1 MRARIIRAERL
12 HGRAS
17 PPGDKSLSH
26 RALMFAGLAEGVTT
40 IGNLST
46 GADVQST
53 GRCMQQLG
61 AKLRREGKDVIV
73 EGVGAR
79 GLRDPEAVLD
89 CGNSGTTMRL
99 LAGIVAGAQ
108 LNAVMDGDSSL
119 RKRPMRRVL
128 GPLREMGASAQGE
141 GVAGDERAPLR
152 FTRGTPLRPLSY
164 DMPTASAQV
173 KSCVLLGGLFA
184 DGVTQVREPHPSRD
198 HTESMLPIFGV
209 AVNRDPISL
218 RGPAALR
225 APGRLDVPSD
235 FSSAAF
241 LMAAAALVSDADVTI
256 ENVNLNPRRTGFLRA
271 LERMGADIQVILG
284 APRAGEPCGAIRV
297 RGGRKLKAID
307 IGEADIPDQV
317 DEIPMLA
324 ILATQAEGR
333 TRISGASELRVKE
346 SDRLAMVAKG
356 LAAMGAK
363 VEELKDGLIID
374 GAAALTGAR
383 IETAHD
389 HRIAMGFAIAGLVA
403 SGETIIEEAEWA
415 DISYPGFFRLLN
427 DLSGGCVGAEA

>member
-1 MRARIIRAERL
+1 MRARIIRAQRL
-12 HGRAS
+12 HGTAS
-17 PPGDKSLSH
+17 PPGDKSISH
-26 RALMFAGLAEGVTT
+26 RALMFAGLAEGVTR

-61 AKLRREGKDVIV
+61 AMVRREGDEVIV
-73 EGVGAR
+73 EGVGAK
-79 GLRDPEAVLD
+79 GLRDPDGVLD

-99 LAGIVAGAQ
+99 LSGIVAGAR
-108 LNAVMDGDSSL
+108 LNAVMDGDASL

-141 GVAGDERAPLR
+141 GAAGDERAPLR
-152 FTRGTPLRPLSY
+152 FTRGEPLRPLSY

-173 KSCVLLGGLFA
+173 KSCVLLAGVFA
-184 DGVTQVREPHPSRD
+184 NGETQVREPHPSRD

-209 AVNRDPISL
+209 PVQRDPISL
-218 RGPAALR
+218 KGPASLK
-225 APGRLDVPSD
+225 APARLDVPSD

-241 LMAAAALVSDADVTI
+241 LMAAAALVPDADVTI

-271 LERMGADIQVILG
+271 LERMGADIEVTQA

-307 IGEADIPDQV
+307 IHEADIPDQV

-333 TRISGASELRVKE
+333 TVISGAGELRVKE

-356 LAAMGAK
+356 LTAMGAK
-363 VEELKDGLIID
+363 VEELKDGLIIEGPVQLR
-374 GAAALTGAR
+374 GAS

-389 HRIAMGFAIAGLVA
+389 HRIAMGFAIAGLCA
-403 SGETIIEEAEWA
+403 EGETIINEAEWA
-415 DISYPGFFRLLN
+415 DISYPGFFKLLN
-427 DLSGGCVGAEA
+427 DLSGGSVSTEA